1 LTVREGGDLAEEIAR
16 VNNLLAVNNEE
27 TMFATAFCAV
37 VDVKT
42 GEVVYS
48 NCGHNAPLLI
58 HRDGT
63 MTKLLPTAPPLA
75 AANDVV
81 FRTSI
86 RSIVPGDRLILFS
99 DGLPEATN
107 HSGEF
112 FGDEKI
118 EQVIRESADRTA
130 QGLVRTIF
138 NHVTEF
144 KGGAPRYDDIACVA
158 LVYHGPIGTTPLLE
172 R

>member
-1 LTVREGGDLAEEIAR
+1 
-16 VNNLLAVNNEE
+16 
-27 TMFATAFCAV
+27 M
-37 VDVKT
+37 
-42 GEVVYS
+42 
-48 NCGHNAPLLI
+48 

-75 AANDVV
+75 AAKDVV

-86 RSIVPGDRLILFS
+86 RSIGPGDRLILFS

-107 HSGEF
+107 RSGEF

-118 EQVIRESADRTA
+118 EHVIRENADRTA
-130 QGLVRTIF
+130 RGLVRAIVD
-138 NHVTEF
+138 HVTEF
-144 KGGAPRYDDIACVA
+144 ESGTPRYDDIACVA
-158 LVYHGPIGTTPLLE
+158 LVYHGPTGTALPLE